1 MYSNNGFEPVVRI
14 GENYAVET
22 TSGVEKFFECVYVEP
37 LPASADLQTDF
48 GELAASAVS
57 RANKVDILE
66 MEGSAKVETD
76 ISEVAQLRFYPL
88 DDIAINV
95 KQPAANGRFKTKNDD
110 IRVDFTTVE
119 LDPSLKST
127 EIFVYEDDVPY
138 MDVYNLTNYTL
149 EKTRVQFFGWRIVG
163 SQLARQPDK
172 LAYIVA
178 SSYQG

>member
-1 MYSNNGFEPVVRI
+1 MYDKDFKNVVEI
-14 GENYAVET
+14 GQNYSVLT
-22 TSGVEKFFECVYVEP
+22 TSGVEKYFECVYVEP
-37 LPASADLQTDF
+37 LPASNDLVEDF
-48 GELAASAVS
+48 GAIDSGSVS

-76 ISEVAQLRFYPL
+76 ISEIAQLRFYPL

-110 IRVDFTTVE
+110 IRVDFNTIE

-138 MDVYNLTNYTL
+138 FDVYNLTNYTL
-149 EKTRVQFFGWRIVG
+149 PKTRVQFYGWRIVG